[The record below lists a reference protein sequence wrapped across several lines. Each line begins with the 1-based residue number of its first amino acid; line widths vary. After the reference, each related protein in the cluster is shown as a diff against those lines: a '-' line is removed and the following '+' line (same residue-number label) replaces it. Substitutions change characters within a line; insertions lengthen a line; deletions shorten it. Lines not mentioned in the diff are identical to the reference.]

1 LKKEKEQQYENEIPK
16 EEQVVAGEL
25 NRETGLA
32 TIKTIET
39 IKSVNEFF
47 FLIEDLLFRYFII
60 RLKN

>member
-47 FLIEDLLFRYFII
+47 FLIEDLLFKYFII

>member
-1 LKKEKEQQYENEIPK
+1 MKKEKEQQYENEIPK

-47 FLIEDLLFRYFII
+47 FLIEDLLFKYFIT

>member
-1 LKKEKEQQYENEIPK
+1 MKKEKEQQYENEIPK

>member
-1 LKKEKEQQYENEIPK
+1 MKKEKEQQYENEIPK

-47 FLIEDLLFRYFII
+47 FLIEDLLFKYFII